1 MILGLTLTLGGHST
15 PWPGADAVSLPSIC
29 CKCTA
34 KTKTQ
39 TTGRY
44 EEAETAYRTAK
55 RLLPRPQPGKKL
67 VTRIAPN
74 SLSLFLN
81 LGNLVARNRS
91 RLEEADALYR

>member
-1 MILGLTLTLGGHST
+1 MGSIRNSCDVSSIYAVHT
-15 PWPGADAVSLPSIC
+15 P
-29 CKCTA
+29 TN
-34 KTKTQ
+34 TQ

-44 EEAETAYRTAK
+44 DEAETAYRTAK

>member
-1 MILGLTLTLGGHST
+1 M
-15 PWPGADAVSLPSIC
+15 
-29 CKCTA
+29 K
-34 KTKTQ
+34 
-39 TTGRY
+39 RY
-44 EEAETAYRTAK
+44 RKINNKYS
-55 RLLPRPQPGKKL
+55 GKKL